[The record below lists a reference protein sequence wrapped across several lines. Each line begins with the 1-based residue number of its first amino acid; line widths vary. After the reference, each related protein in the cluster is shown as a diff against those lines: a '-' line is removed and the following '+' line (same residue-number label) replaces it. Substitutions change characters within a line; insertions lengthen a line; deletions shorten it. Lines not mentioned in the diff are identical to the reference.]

1 MKFPFWLVLIS
12 LSLFSCSKHSKET
25 FVKISSSRSGIDFI
39 NELVENDTLNYMVF
53 PYMYMGGGVSVGD
66 INNDGLDDIFFTGN
80 LVPNKL
86 YLSKGNM
93 KFEDISAKAGISG
106 NHQWFTGSTMAD
118 VNSDGWLDIYVCVSG
133 KYPPSDNLLFINN

>member
-12 LSLFSCSKHSKET
+12 LSLFSCSKLSKET
-25 FVKISSSRSGIDFI
+25 FVKISSSRSGIDFL
-39 NELVENDTLNYMVF
+39 NELVENDTLNYTVF

-86 YLSKGNM
+86 YLNKGNM
-93 KFEDISAKAGISG
+93 KFEDISEKAGITG

-118 VNSDGWLDIYVCVSG
+118 VNNDGWLDIYVCVSG
-133 KYPPSDNLLFINN
+133 KYPAIG